1 MGEYLLDKLWIF
13 DAGNDVHGRTNAV
26 GAGCTG
32 TANIEY
38 SFQASPSRGL
48 LLVGP
53 EPAPDTRLR
62 EHMLDPGSWRH
73 GARRVP
79 AHLSVP
85 IPSLWTD
92 GLYLGQ
98 PG

>member
-1 MGEYLLDKLWIF
+1 MPW
-13 DAGNDVHGRTNAV
+13 AQ
-26 GAGCTG
+26 GCAG

-38 SFQASPSRGL
+38 SFQAL
-48 LLVGP
+48 GP

-73 GARRVP
+73 GARRVSD
-79 AHLSVP
+79 HLSVSFSSP
-85 IPSLWTD
+85 WID
-92 GLYLGQ
+92 DLYLGQ